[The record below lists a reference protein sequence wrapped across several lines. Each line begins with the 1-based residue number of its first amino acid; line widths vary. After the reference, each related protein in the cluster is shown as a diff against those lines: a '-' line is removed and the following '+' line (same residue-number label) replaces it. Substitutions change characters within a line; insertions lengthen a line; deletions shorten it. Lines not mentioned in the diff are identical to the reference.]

1 MGKKKH
7 GGQKE
12 NRKFNWKIK
21 DAAED
26 AYRISIPE
34 VIVKDMILK
43 KEKKN
48 KKQSFWAQIKGEYI
62 HQKDLPRYE

>member
-7 GGQKE
+7 GRQKE
-12 NRKFNWKIK
+12 KRKFNWKIRDVSK
-21 DAAED
+21 D

-34 VIVKDMILK
+34 EIIKDIILK

-48 KKQSFWAQIKGEYI
+48 KKQSFLRQN
-62 HQKDLPRYE
+62 

>member
-1 MGKKKH
+1 MGKKNH

-21 DAAED
+21 DGAKD
-26 AYRISIPE
+26 TYRISIPE
-34 VIVKDMILK
+34 VIVKDIILK

-48 KKQSFWAQIKGEYI
+48 KK
-62 HQKDLPRYE
+62 

>member
-21 DAAED
+21 DGAKD
-26 AYRISIPE
+26 TYRISIPE
-34 VIVKDMILK
+34 VIVKDIILK

-48 KKQSFWAQIKGEYI
+48 KKQSF
-62 HQKDLPRYE
+62 LSSN